1 MRQRLRAAR
10 TSGAAVLLL
19 VLSVSLQA
27 ETTAPETTLK
37 DELKDS
43 FYPIVNYI
51 QKYYMYEVPADS
63 LMRAGLR
70 GIFRSLD
77 PSSDYELSLES
88 QDWRENFITF
98 EQIAHTVNNRA
109 HYGVSPDTLVRYG
122 IAGMMSIL
130 DPDTV
135 FMENNHLDNFRIDVD
150 GEYGGL
156 GFRIQVV
163 YPDSAIG
170 VWSLVHPDAPA
181 ARAGVRSGDLILA
194 IDDETTKQ
202 MDAGDAADRMRGKA
216 GTDVTLTL
224 SRAGVDEPFD
234 LTVTREVVHLNSVPY
249 AGMLSEETGY
259 IRLSGFQ
266 HKCSVEVQ
274 SALEGLLDQGMEQL
288 IFDLRGNSGGYLHEA
303 VAIADLFLPKDRLV
317 VYTAGRAFQDTTE
330 LFTEKDP
337 LFGEGPLIIL
347 VDGRSAS
354 ASEIVAGAIQDWD
367 RGLVLGTQTVGKGS
381 VQQPVKIGDRAELK
395 LTISAYF
402 IPSGRSIDRRMR
414 KDSTLVAMAERDY
427 KTLGLG
433 RRVRGAG
440 GITPDIHME
449 RRQTTGLYRQLEGWR
464 TYNSRFFRFARE
476 YVADHDVEED
486 FVADDE
492 IIESFREYTSNEG
505 FEYISSLE
513 QQLQQLRKNLAEEDD
528 SGGADR
534 HLSDVADEIEQIE
547 EHHWQENDQLLR
559 WKLTFDIREKAHG
572 IGNAYIYDTRVNPQ
586 VLRAQQILTDEMEYT
601 SWFERAFIGTTAVAA
616 SLDSTLEGSDPHLG
630 D

>member
-1 MRQRLRAAR
+1 MRQHLRAAQFG
-10 TSGAAVLLL
+10 GAVALLMILASPLL
-19 VLSVSLQA
+19 VQA
-27 ETTAPETTLK
+27 DKDTPTLPE
-37 DELKDS
+37 ELKNS
-43 FYPIVNYI
+43 FFPVVNYI
-51 QKYYMYEVPADS
+51 SKYYMYEISPDT

-77 PSSDYELSLES
+77 PASDYELTLES
-88 QDWRENFITF
+88 SDWRENFITF
-98 EQIAHTVNNRA
+98 EQIVRTIDAQA
-109 HYGVSPDTLVRYG
+109 HYSVAPDTLIRYG
-122 IAGMMSIL
+122 IAGMMAIL

-135 FMENNHLDNFRIDVD
+135 FMENVNLDNFRIDVD

-181 ARAGVRSGDLILA
+181 ARAGVHSGDLIMA
-194 IDDETTKQ
+194 IDGESTKE
-202 MDAGDAADRMRGKA
+202 MDASDAADRMRGKA

-224 SRAGVDEPFD
+224 ARSGEDAPFD

-249 AGMLSEETGY
+249 AGMLSGNTGY

-266 HKCSVEVQ
+266 HKCSAEVRT
-274 SALEGLLDQGMEQL
+274 ALEKLLDEGMEEL

-317 VYTAGRAFQDTTE
+317 VYTAGRAFEDTTK
-330 LFTEKDP
+330 LFTERDA
-337 LFGEGPLIIL
+337 LFGDGPLIVL

-414 KDSTLVAMAERDY
+414 KDSTLVAMAEKDY
-427 KTLGLG
+427 TTLNLG

-440 GITPDIHME
+440 GITPDIEME
-449 RRQTTGLYRQLEGWR
+449 RRQTTALYRQLEGWR
-464 TYNSRFFRFARE
+464 TLNSRFFRFARD
-476 YVADHDVEED
+476 YVAQNSVDED
-486 FVADDE
+486 FVADDDV
-492 IIESFREYTSNEG
+492 INSFRAYVGDAG
-505 FEYISSLE
+505 FEYVSSLE
-513 QQLQQLRKNLAEEDD
+513 QQLQQLRQNLSKEDD
-528 SGGADR
+528 AGRADR
-534 HLSDVADEIEQIE
+534 HLSDVAEEIEQIE
-547 EHHWQENDQLLR
+547 ERHWHENEQLLR

-586 VLRAQQILTDEMEYT
+586 VVRAQQILQDDVEYG
-601 SWFERAFIGTTAVAA
+601 SWFERAVIGSTAVAIIDSVDA
-616 SLDSTLEGSDPHLG
+616 EVYHLDD
-630 D
+630 

>member
-1 MRQRLRAAR
+1 MRQHLRAAGLR
-10 TSGAAVLLL
+10 GAVALLFALTSLAAA
-19 VLSVSLQA
+19 QDK
-27 ETTAPETTLK
+27 EDRPTLP
-37 DELKDS
+37 DELKER
-43 FYPIVNYI
+43 FFPVVNYI
-51 QKYYMYEVPADS
+51 SRYYMYEIPADS

-77 PSSDYELSLES
+77 PASDYELHIDTP
-88 QDWRENFITF
+88 DWRENFITF
-98 EQIAHTVNNRA
+98 EQIARTVDA
-109 HYGVSPDTLVRYG
+109 KAYYSVAPDTLVRYG

-135 FMENNHLDNFRIDVD
+135 FMENVNLDNFRIDVD

-181 ARAGVRSGDLILA
+181 ARAGVQSGDLILS
-194 IDDETTKQ
+194 IDGESTKE
-202 MDAGDAADRMRGKA
+202 MDASDAADRMRGKA

-224 SRAGVDEPFD
+224 SRAGTDAPFD
-234 LTVTREVVHLNSVPY
+234 LTVTREEIHLNSVPY

-266 HKCSVEVQ
+266 HKCSAEVRE
-274 SALEGLLDQGMEQL
+274 ALRSLLDEGMERL
-288 IFDLRGNSGGYLHEA
+288 VFDLRGNSGGYLHEA
-303 VAIADLFLPKDRLV
+303 VAVADLFLPKDRLV
-317 VYTAGRAFQDTTE
+317 VYTAGRAFQDTTK
-330 LFTEKDP
+330 LYTENEA

-354 ASEIVAGAIQDWD
+354 ASEIVAGTIQDWD

-381 VQQPVKIGDRAELK
+381 VQQPVKIGERAELK

-414 KDSTLVAMAERDY
+414 KDSTLVAMAEQEY
-427 KTLGLG
+427 TTLGLK

-440 GITPDIHME
+440 GITPDIQME
-449 RRQTTGLYRQLEGWR
+449 RRQTTALYHQLEGWR
-464 TYNSRFFRFARE
+464 TLNSRFFRFSRD
-476 YVADHDVEED
+476 YVAHHEIGED
-486 FVADDE
+486 FVADDKVLE
-492 IIESFREYTSNEG
+492 AFRDYTDGAG

-513 QQLQQLRKNLAEEDD
+513 HQLQQLRQNLAEEDNA
-528 SGGADR
+528 GRADR
-534 HLSDVADEIEQIE
+534 HLSDVAEEIEQIE
-547 EHHWQENDQLLR
+547 ERHWNENDQLLR

-586 VLRAQQILTDEMEYT
+586 VMRAEGILSDDVEYS
-601 SWFERAFIGTTAVAA
+601 SWFERPEIGATTTA
-616 SLDSTLEGSDPHLG
+616 SLDSTDAEGPTHL
-630 D
+630 DD

>member
-10 TSGAAVLLL
+10 YRGAAVLLL
-19 VLSVSLQA
+19 VLSCTLQA
-27 ETTAPETTLK
+27 ETTPVQPTLK

-77 PSSDYELSLES
+77 PASDFELSLES
-88 QDWRENFITF
+88 KNWRENFITF
-98 EQIAHTVNNRA
+98 EQIAHTINNRA
-109 HYGVSPDTLVRYG
+109 HYSVSPDTLVRYG

-181 ARAGVRSGDLILA
+181 ARAGVKSGDLILA
-194 IDDETTKQ
+194 IDGETTKE
-202 MDAGDAADRMRGKA
+202 MDASDAADRMRGKA

-224 SRAGVDEPFD
+224 SRAGRDAPFD

-249 AGMLSEETGY
+249 SGMLSEDTGY

-266 HKCSVEVQ
+266 HKCSIEVRE
-274 SALEGLLDQGMEQL
+274 ALEGLLDEGLERL

-317 VYTAGRAFQDTTE
+317 VYTAGRAFQDTTK
-330 LFTEKDP
+330 LYTEKEA
-337 LFGEGPLIIL
+337 LFGEGPLVIL

-381 VQQPVKIGDRAELK
+381 VQQPVKIGERAELK

-414 KDSTLVAMAERDY
+414 KDSTLVAMAEQDFT
-427 KTLGLG
+427 TLGLG
-433 RRVRGAG
+433 RHVRGAG
-440 GITPDIHME
+440 GITPDIQMD
-449 RRQTTGLYRQLEGWR
+449 RRQTTSLYRQLEGWR
-464 TYNSRFFRFARE
+464 TLNSRFFRFARDYAAE
-476 YVADHDVEED
+476 ND
-486 FVADDE
+486 VADDFVVNNQT
-492 IIESFREYTSNEG
+492 IESFRDYVDTDG
-505 FEYISSLE
+505 FEYVSSLE
-513 QQLQQLRKNLAEEDD
+513 HQVQQLRQNLAEEED

-534 HLSDVADEIEQIE
+534 HLSDVAEEVELIE
-547 EHHWQENDQLLR
+547 ERHWSDNDQLFR

-586 VLRAQQILTDEMEYT
+586 VLRAQQILEDEVEYA
-601 SWFERAFIGTTAVAA
+601 SWFQRAVIGSTSVAA
-616 SLDSTLEGSDPHLG
+616 SMDSTALEGAEVAP
-630 D
+630 